1 MGISDKIEAFICELF
16 KNEQKDYLE
25 LGRNELAEIFDCVP
39 SQINYV
45 LKTRF
50 NTDHGYIVESRRG
63 GGGYLRIYRI
73 TQSNR
78 MDEIYE
84 LLNSPLSSK
93 QCNVIIKNLYDY
105 SIIPEE
111 TAKIMLAAISDK
123 SIPAEENLIRTNVL
137 KNMIYA
143 IK

>member
-123 SIPAEENLIRTNVL
+123 SIPAGENLIRTNVL

>member
-45 LKTRF
+45 LNTRF

-63 GGGYLRIYRI
+63 GGGYLRIYRV
-73 TQSNR
+73 TTKDR
-78 MDEIYE
+78 LDEIYE
-84 LLNSPLSSK
+84 LLKSPLTFK

-105 SIIPEE
+105 SLISEQ
-111 TAKIMLAAISDK
+111 TAKIMLAAVSDK
-123 SIPAEENLIRTNVL
+123 SIPPEKDLIRTKVL

-143 IK
+143 IN